1 MKKLRF
7 ISKILPKDE
16 NDEDCSEDESVV
28 AETESVEEKK
38 QKAEYSETLYAGQSV
53 PQPSVDA
60 FRFRNV
66 EGIESTV
73 DTLHH
78 RSKQPIESDIER
90 RVDAVIAD
98 QSSSSTSR
106 KPANVIYVVS
116 KPTPGQVRG
125 DWAVRS
131 HGKIYSHHRTKD
143 NAIKAARQIAEEK
156 EATVLV
162 QNMDGT
168 FRSSYKPK
176 PKKE

>member
-7 ISKILPKDE
+7 INKLTSKTE
-16 NDEDCSEDESVV
+16 QEDECSKEPSEPSQPVV
-28 AETESVEEKK
+28 SDQKK
-38 QKAEYSETLYAGQSV
+38 HKAEYRETLYANEDV
-53 PQPSVDA
+53 AAPSFDS

-66 EGIESTV
+66 EHIESTV

-78 RSKQPIESDIER
+78 RSSRTSESDIER
-90 RVDAVIAD
+90 RVDSVLSK
-98 QSSSSTSR
+98 QQTQRSR

-131 HGKIYSHHRTKD
+131 HGKIYSHHRTKE
-143 NAIKAARQIAEEK
+143 NAIKNARQIASEK

-168 FRSSYKPK
+168 FRTSYKPK
-176 PKKE
+176 TKKE